1 MKIKRGKDSK
11 SKSYAGRTL
20 EWKVNPNIEENVVQV
35 ASALNAFVGLN
46 ASSIM
51 EVNNALN
58 IART

>member
-1 MKIKRGKDSK
+1 MKIKRGEDSK
-11 SKSYAGRTL
+11 SKSHAGRTL
-20 EWKVNPNIEENVVQV
+20 EWKVNPDIEENAVQV

-46 ASSIM
+46 TSSIM